1 MMLPFTGAEYLES
14 LNDDREVWLYGERID
29 RVASHPA
36 FALAARMIARMY
48 DSLHDPAQRDTL
60 TVPLPNGG
68 FTHRF
73 FQPAKNSDDLV
84 AIQAA
89 IRAWSQM
96 SYGWMGRSLEYKASL
111 LSTLG
116 VNADFYGDYADNA
129 RRWHR
134 RAQER
139 VYYFN
144 HAIVNPPVDRH
155 RPADETEDV
164 FLTLDRETD
173 GGIIVSGAKAVAT
186 GSALTHY
193 NFVGQTSPVSKP
205 EMALSF
211 IIPMDRE
218 GVKLICRPAYPMNAM
233 KTASP
238 FDYPLSSRFDEND
251 AVLVLDKVFVPWEDV
266 FIFGDTTK
274 SKTYMA
280 KSGFVPNTCFQACTR
295 LTVKMDFLIG
305 ILVKGL
311 KSTGSLE
318 FRGVRAQVGELIAWR
333 NTLAALCDAMARNPD
348 PWVGDTV
355 LPNMRYAQ
363 SYRVISTEAYAKYRE
378 ITRTT
383 LASGLIYMNSSAED
397 FHQEAL
403 RPHLERYYRGSD
415 GDAEARMKVMKLIWD
430 ATGSEFGGRHE
441 LYEHNYLGSHEFVR
455 LEAFFSNMNNGYLA
469 TCEALVEDC
478 MAAYD
483 LNGWRDSD
491 LAEADR
497 IARQRLH
504 HDAGRTAR
512 T

>member
-1 MMLPFTGAEYLES
+1 MILPFTGAEYLES
-14 LNDDREVWLYGERID
+14 LNDDREIWLYGERITD
-29 RVASHPA
+29 VANHPA
-36 FALAARMIARMY
+36 FALSARMIARMY
-48 DSLHDPAQRDTL
+48 DSLHEPANRETL
-60 TVPLPNGG
+60 TVPLANGG

-73 FQPAKNSDDLV
+73 FAPAKSVGDLV
-84 AIQAA
+84 AIQKA
-89 IRAWSQM
+89 IKVWSQM
-96 SYGWMGRSLEYKASL
+96 SYGWMGRSLEYKGSL

-116 VNADFYGDYADNA
+116 VNAEFYGQYADNA
-129 RRWHR
+129 RRWYR

-139 VYYFN
+139 LYYFN

-155 RPADETEDV
+155 LPADETNDV

-193 NFVGQTSPVSKP
+193 NFVGQTSPVGDP

-211 IIPMDRE
+211 MVPIDRQ
-218 GVKLICRPAYPMNAM
+218 GVKLICRPAYPVTAM
-233 KTASP
+233 KTGSA

-266 FIFGDTTK
+266 FIFGDTAK
-274 SKTYMA
+274 SKQYMG

-295 LTVKMDFLIG
+295 LSVKMDFLIG

-311 KSTGSLE
+311 KTTGSLE

-333 NTLAALCDAMARNPD
+333 NTLGALCDAMARNPD

-355 LPNMRYAQ
+355 LPNQRYAQ
-363 SYRVISTEAYAKYRE
+363 SYRVISTEAYGRYRE
-378 ITRTT
+378 VARQT
-383 LASGLIYMNSSAED
+383 LASGLIYMNSSAAD
-397 FHQEAL
+397 FHQEDL
-403 RPHLERYYRGSD
+403 RPHLDRYYRGSD
-415 GDAEARMKVMKLIWD
+415 GDAESRMKIMKLIWD

-455 LEAFFSNMNNGYLA
+455 LEAFFSSMNNGYLA
-469 TCEALVEDC
+469 ECEALADDC

-483 LNGWRDSD
+483 LNGWRDAD

-497 IARQRLH
+497 AARAH
-504 HDAGRTAR
+504 TDAGVNTHRQP
-512 T
+512 